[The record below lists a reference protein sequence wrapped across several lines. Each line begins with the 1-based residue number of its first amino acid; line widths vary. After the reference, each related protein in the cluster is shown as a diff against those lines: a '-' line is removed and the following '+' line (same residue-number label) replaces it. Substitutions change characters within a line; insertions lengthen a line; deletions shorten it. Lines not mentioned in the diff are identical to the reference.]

1 MTGRDEDAASG
12 MEATDRGKRPVERR
26 PWVMG
31 DEGGLM
37 TGTDVLRGLFL
48 FEKLD
53 DDKLQWLVTHGEE
66 REFGAGEL
74 IVRQGDPADCFLVL
88 IEGEIVMSTETPAG
102 VVTMTPTSQ
111 TGVYAGATSAYL
123 GERAPQTYTH
133 SLRATKPSRLF
144 VLPAKK
150 YGKIV
155 AEWFPM
161 AVHLLD
167 GVRLGGLAQRELID
181 RRQRLTALGTITAGL
196 THELNNPAAAAV
208 RAVGELREKI
218 KSARRELAD
227 LAESGIP
234 PERLR
239 ALVDL
244 QESCAESVGNAPARS
259 PLETS
264 DAEDELSDA
273 LEEAGVEDGWELAS
287 PLVSAGFGPENLE
300 KVRAKVGDRHLAGA
314 VRWLSEAVEISQML
328 DEVTDATERISTL
341 LASAKQYSQMDRAP
355 YRTVDVR
362 ELLDST
368 LTMFRGKIPPGITL
382 ATDYDPALPPL
393 PGYAGE
399 LNQVWT
405 NLIHNALDAMAGN
418 GTLTV
423 RTRLEH
429 DTTAL
434 IEICDTGPGVPEH
447 LRERIFE
454 PFFTTKAV
462 GEGTGLGLDISFRIV
477 AGRHGGDLRVESVP
491 GDTRF
496 QVRLPLTEPPGA

>member
-1 MTGRDEDAASG
+1 MTGRAE
-12 MEATDRGKRPVERR
+12 RPIVGCD
-26 PWVMG
+26 WTMG
-31 DEGGLM
+31 DEGGQM
-37 TGTDVLRGLFL
+37 ISTDVLRGLFL

-53 DDKLQWLVTHGEE
+53 DEKLEWLASHGEE
-66 REFGAGEL
+66 REFGAGEP
-74 IVRQGDPADCFLVL
+74 IIRQGDPAECFLVL
-88 IEGEIVMSTETPAG
+88 IDGEIVMSTETPAG

-111 TGVYAGATSAYL
+111 PGVYAGATSAYL
-123 GERAPQTYTH
+123 GDRAPATYSH
-133 SLRATKPSRLF
+133 SLRATKPSRIF
-144 VLPAKK
+144 ALPAKK
-150 YGKIV
+150 YGLMIG
-155 AEWFPM
+155 EWFPM

-167 GVRLGGLAQRELID
+167 GVRLGGLAQREIID

-208 RAVGELREKI
+208 RAVGELRGKI
-218 KSARRELAD
+218 RLSRRQLAGLTEAGISAD
-227 LAESGIP
+227 
-234 PERLR
+234 RLR
-239 ALVDL
+239 GLIDM
-244 QESCAESVGNAPARS
+244 QESCTDRAGSPPARS
-259 PLETS
+259 PLEIS
-264 DAEDELSDA
+264 DAEEELGDA
-273 LEEAGVEDGWELAS
+273 LEEAGVDDGWELAP
-287 PLVSAGFGPENLE
+287 PLVAAGFGPGGLE
-300 KVRAKVGDRHLAGA
+300 KVRGAVGDEHLSGA
-314 VRWLSEAVEISQML
+314 MHWLAEAIEINQML
-328 DEVTDATERISTL
+328 NEVTDATERISSL

-355 YRTVDVR
+355 YQTVDVR

-368 LTMFRGKIPPGITL
+368 LTMFRGKIPPGISL
-382 ATDYDPALPPL
+382 ATDYDPGLPPL

-405 NLIHNALDAMAGN
+405 NLIHNALDAMAGS

-434 IEICDTGPGVPEH
+434 IEICDTGPGVPEE

-496 QVRLPLTEPPGA
+496 QVRLPLTELPAP

>member
-1 MTGRDEDAASG
+1 MIAD
-12 MEATDRGKRPVERR
+12 K
-26 PWVMG
+26 
-31 DEGGLM
+31 
-37 TGTDVLRGLFL
+37 DVLRGLFL
-48 FEKLD
+48 FEALE
-53 DDKLQWLVTHGEE
+53 DDKLDHLAALGEI
-66 REFGAGEL
+66 REAEAGEL
-74 IVRQGDPADCFLVL
+74 VVRQGDPADCFMVLV
-88 IEGEIVMSTETPAG
+88 EGEVVMSTLTPAG
-102 VVTMTPTSQ
+102 AVSMTPTSQ
-111 TGVYAGATSAYL
+111 PGVYAGAVAAYL
-123 GERAPQTYTH
+123 GDRAPETYLH
-133 SLRATKPSRLF
+133 SLHATKPSRLF
-144 VLPAKK
+144 ALPAAEF
-150 YGKIV
+150 GRIMN
-155 AEWFPM
+155 EWFPM

-167 GVRLGGLAQRELID
+167 GVRLGGLAQRDLID

-196 THELNNPAAAAV
+196 THELNNPAAAAA
-208 RAVGELREKI
+208 RAVGELREKVR
-218 KSARRELAD
+218 SSRRRLAELAE
-227 LAESGIP
+227 AGIS

-244 QESCAESVGNAPARS
+244 EEKCASGMANVPARS
-259 PLETS
+259 PLEIS
-264 DAEDELSDA
+264 DAEDALGDA
-273 LEEAGVEDGWELAS
+273 LEEAGVADGWEVAA
-287 PLVSAGFGPENLE
+287 PLVAAGFGAEKLE
-300 KVRAKVGDRHLAGA
+300 KVRGEVGDGHLPGA
-314 VRWLSEAVEISQML
+314 MHWLAEAIEISQML
-328 DEVTDATERISTL
+328 DEVVDATERISSL

-368 LTMFRGKIPPGITL
+368 LTMFRGKIPPGVTL

-405 NLIHNALDAMAGN
+405 NLIHNALDAMDGT

-434 IEICDTGPGVPEH
+434 IEVCDTGPGVPDH

-496 QVRLPLTEPPGA
+496 QVRLPLTEPPGAQHAGHAG

>member
-1 MTGRDEDAASG
+1 MTS
-12 MEATDRGKRPVERR
+12 
-26 PWVMG
+26 
-31 DEGGLM
+31 
-37 TGTDVLRGLFL
+37 TDVLRGLFL

-53 DDKLQWLVTHGEE
+53 DEKLEWLASHGEE

-74 IVRQGDPADCFLVL
+74 IVRQGDPAECFLVL
-88 IEGEIVMSTETPAG
+88 IDGEIVMSTETPAG

-111 TGVYAGATSAYL
+111 RGVYAGATSAYL
-123 GERAPQTYTH
+123 GDRAPDTYSH

-150 YGKIV
+150 YGLMIG
-155 AEWFPM
+155 EWFPM

-167 GVRLGGLAQRELID
+167 GVRLGGLAQREIID

-208 RAVGELREKI
+208 RAVGEMREKVR
-218 KSARRELAD
+218 SARRQLAS
-227 LAESGIP
+227 LAEAGISAG
-234 PERLR
+234 RLR
-239 ALVDL
+239 ALIDL
-244 QESCAESVGNAPARS
+244 QEGCTDKAASLPARS
-259 PLETS
+259 PLDIS
-264 DAEDELSDA
+264 DAEDELGDE
-273 LEEAGVEDGWELAS
+273 LEEAGVADGWELA
-287 PLVSAGFGPENLE
+287 PALVAAGFKAGGVE
-300 KVRAKVGDRHLAGA
+300 KVRDAVGQEHLSGA
-314 VRWLSEAVEISQML
+314 MHWLAEAIEINQML
-328 DEVTDATERISTL
+328 NEVTDATERISSL

-355 YRTVDVR
+355 YQTVDVR

-368 LTMFRGKIPPGITL
+368 LTMFRGKIPPGISM
-382 ATDYDPALPPL
+382 ATDYDPELPPI

-405 NLIHNALDAMAGN
+405 NLIHNALDAMAGT

-454 PFFTTKAV
+454 PFFTTKSV

-477 AGRHGGDLRVESVP
+477 AGRHGGDLRVESTP

-496 QVRLPLTEPPGA
+496 QVRLPLTELPSP

>member
-1 MTGRDEDAASG
+1 MTS
-12 MEATDRGKRPVERR
+12 
-26 PWVMG
+26 
-31 DEGGLM
+31 
-37 TGTDVLRGLFL
+37 TDVLRGLFL

-53 DDKLQWLVTHGEE
+53 DEKLEWLATHGVE
-66 REFGAGEL
+66 REFGPGEPIL
-74 IVRQGDPADCFLVL
+74 RQGEPAEAFFVL
-88 IEGEIVMSTETPAG
+88 IDGEIVMSVETPTGA
-102 VVTMTPTSQ
+102 VSMTPTSQ
-111 TGVYAGATSAYL
+111 PGVYAGATSAYL
-123 GERAPQTYTH
+123 GDRAPEAYTH
-133 SLRATKPSRLF
+133 SLRATKPARLF

-150 YGKIV
+150 YGLMIG
-155 AEWFPM
+155 EWFPM

-218 KSARRELAD
+218 RVARRQLAELAE
-227 LAESGIP
+227 AGIP
-234 PERLR
+234 ANRLR
-239 ALVDL
+239 ALIDL
-244 QESCAESVGNAPARS
+244 QEGCTDKAKSVPARS
-259 PLETS
+259 PLEVS

-273 LEEAGVEDGWELAS
+273 LEEAGVSDAWEIA
-287 PLVSAGFGPENLE
+287 PALVGAGFGLGGLE
-300 KVRAKVGDRHLAGA
+300 KVSHAVGDEHLPGA
-314 VRWLSEAVEISQML
+314 TRWLAEAIEINQML
-328 DEVTDATERISTL
+328 NEVTDATERITAL

-355 YRTVDVR
+355 YQTVDVR

-368 LTMFRGKIPPGITL
+368 LTMFRGKIPPGISV
-382 ATDYDPALPPL
+382 ATDYDPELPAIPA
-393 PGYAGE
+393 YAGE

-405 NLIHNALDAMAGN
+405 NLIHNALDAMAGT

-491 GDTRF
+491 GDTCF
-496 QVRLPLTEPPGA
+496 QVRLPLAELPAP

>member
-1 MTGRDEDAASG
+1 MIDI
-12 MEATDRGKRPVERR
+12 
-26 PWVMG
+26 
-31 DEGGLM
+31 
-37 TGTDVLRGLFL
+37 DVLRGLFL

-53 DDKLQWLVTHGEE
+53 EEKLRWLASHGEE
-66 REFGAGEL
+66 REFGAGGTV
-74 IVRQGDPADCFLVL
+74 IRQGEPAEHFVVL
-88 IEGEIVMSTETPAG
+88 IDGEIVMSTETPAG

-111 TGVYAGATSAYL
+111 VGVYAGATSAYL
-123 GERAPQTYTH
+123 GERAPETYAH

-144 VLPAKK
+144 VLPARK
-150 YGKIV
+150 YGKMV

-227 LAESGIP
+227 LTEAGIP

-244 QESCAESVGNAPARS
+244 QEGCAEGVGNVPART

-264 DAEDELSDA
+264 DAEDELGDA
-273 LEEAGVEDGWELAS
+273 LEAAGVEDAWEIAA
-287 PLVSAGFGPENLE
+287 PLVSAGFGQEGLE
-300 KVRAKVGDRHLAGA
+300 KVKAKIGEEHLAGA
-314 VRWLSEAVEISQML
+314 VRWLAEAVEISQML

-355 YRTVDVR
+355 YQRVDLR

-368 LTMFRGKIPPGITL
+368 LTMFRGKIPPGITV
-382 ATDYDPALPPL
+382 ATDYDPELPPL

-405 NLIHNALDAMAGN
+405 NLVHNALDAMAGE

-429 DTTAL
+429 GTTAL

-447 LRERIFE
+447 LRDRIFE

-462 GEGTGLGLDISFRIV
+462 GEGTGLGLDISYRIV
-477 AGRHGGDLRVESVP
+477 AGRHGGDLRVESAP

-496 QVRLPLTEPPGA
+496 QVRLPLTEVLSP

>member
-1 MTGRDEDAASG
+1 
-12 MEATDRGKRPVERR
+12 
-26 PWVMG
+26 
-31 DEGGLM
+31 M
-37 TGTDVLRGLFL
+37 TGTDVLRKLFL

-53 DDKLQWLVTHGEE
+53 EERLEWLAANGTE
-66 REFGAGEL
+66 REFAAGEP
-74 IVRQGDPADCFLVL
+74 IVRQGEPAECFVVL
-88 IEGEIVMSTETPAG
+88 IDGEVVMITETPAG
-102 VVTMTPTSQ
+102 AVTMTPTSQ
-111 TGVYAGATSAYL
+111 PGVYAGAVSAYL
-123 GERAPQTYTH
+123 GDRAPQNYTH
-133 SLRATKPSRLF
+133 SLRATKPSRIF
-144 VLPAKK
+144 VLPAEKFRRMMN
-150 YGKIV
+150 
-155 AEWFPM
+155 EWFPM

-167 GVRLGGLAQRELID
+167 GVRLGGMAQRELID

-208 RAVGELREKI
+208 RAVGDLREKVRM
-218 KSARRELAD
+218 SRRRLAE
-227 LAESGIP
+227 LAESGIE

-244 QESCAESVGNAPARS
+244 QEACAEKAGEAPKRS

-273 LEEAGVEDGWELAS
+273 LEEAGVEEAWDIAP
-287 PLVSAGFGPENLE
+287 PLVSAGFTPGLLE
-300 KVRAKVGDRHLAGA
+300 KVRDAVGDRHLNAA
-314 VRWLSEAVEISQML
+314 VHWLAEATEISQML
-328 DEVTDATERISTL
+328 NEITDATERISSL
-341 LASAKQYSQMDRAP
+341 IASAKQYSQMDRAP
-355 YRTVDVR
+355 YQTVDVR

-382 ATDYDPALPPL
+382 ATDYDPALPPI
-393 PGYAGE
+393 PAYAGE

-405 NLIHNALDAMAGN
+405 NLIHNALDAMGGT

-429 DTTAL
+429 DTVAL
-434 IEICDTGPGVPEH
+434 IEICDTGPGVPEE

-477 AGRHGGDLRVESVP
+477 SGRHGGDLRVESQP

-496 QVRLPLTEPPGA
+496 QVRLPLAETPGPAAASGTS

>member
-1 MTGRDEDAASG
+1 MIS
-12 MEATDRGKRPVERR
+12 K
-26 PWVMG
+26 
-31 DEGGLM
+31 
-37 TGTDVLRGLFL
+37 DVLRGLFL

-53 DDKLQWLVTHGEE
+53 DEKLEWLASHGEE
-66 REFGAGEL
+66 REFDAGVT
-74 IVRQGDPADCFLVL
+74 IIRQGDPSECFLVL
-88 IEGEIVMSTETPAG
+88 IEGEVVMSTETPAG

-111 TGVYAGATSAYL
+111 PGVYAGATSAYL
-123 GERAPQTYTH
+123 GDRAPATYFH

-144 VLPAKK
+144 ALPAKK
-150 YGKIV
+150 YGLMIGQ
-155 AEWFPM
+155 WFPM

-167 GVRLGGLAQRELID
+167 GVRLGGLAQREIID

-208 RAVGELREKI
+208 RAVGELRDKTR
-218 KSARRELAD
+218 SSRRR
-227 LAESGIP
+227 LAELTELGISA
-234 PERLR
+234 ERLR
-239 ALVDL
+239 ALIDM
-244 QESCAESVGNAPARS
+244 QESCAEKATKVPPRS
-259 PLETS
+259 PLEIS
-264 DAEDELSDA
+264 DAEDELGDA
-273 LEEAGVEDGWELAS
+273 LEEAGVDEGWELAP
-287 PLVSAGFGPENLE
+287 PLVAAGFGPGGLE
-300 KVRAKVGDRHLAGA
+300 KVRNAVGNEHLSSAMH
-314 VRWLSEAVEISQML
+314 WLAEATEISQML
-328 DEVTDATERISTL
+328 DEVTDATERISSL

-355 YRTVDVR
+355 YQTVDVR
-362 ELLDST
+362 ELLEST
-368 LTMFRGKIPPGITL
+368 LTMFRGKIPPGISV
-382 ATDYDPALPPL
+382 ATDYDPELPPI
-393 PGYAGE
+393 PAYAGE

-405 NLIHNALDAMAGN
+405 NLIHNALDAMEGT

-434 IEICDTGPGVPEH
+434 IEICDTGPGVPEE

-496 QVRLPLTEPPGA
+496 QVRLPLAELLVP

>member
-1 MTGRDEDAASG
+1 MIS
-12 MEATDRGKRPVERR
+12 
-26 PWVMG
+26 
-31 DEGGLM
+31 
-37 TGTDVLRGLFL
+37 TDVLRELFL

-53 DDKLQWLVTHGEE
+53 EGQLEWLAAHGEE
-66 REFGAGEL
+66 RDFDAGEL
-74 IVRQGDPADCFLVL
+74 ILRQGDPAACFFVL
-88 IEGEIVMSTETPAG
+88 IDGEIVMITETPSGPVA
-102 VVTMTPTSQ
+102 MSPTAQ
-111 TGVYAGATSAYL
+111 RGVYAGATSAYL
-123 GERAPQTYTH
+123 GDRAPETYGH

-150 YGKIV
+150 YGMMV
-155 AEWFPM
+155 GEWFPM

-196 THELNNPAAAAV
+196 THELNNPAASAV
-208 RAVGELREKI
+208 RAVGELRDKI
-218 KSARRELAD
+218 RTARRQLAA
-227 LAESGIP
+227 LAEDGISAGQ
-234 PERLR
+234 LR
-239 ALVDL
+239 ALIDL
-244 QESCAESVGNAPARS
+244 QEGCTDKTAALPSRS
-259 PLETS
+259 PLEIS
-264 DAEDELSDA
+264 DAEDELGDA
-273 LEEAGVEDGWELAS
+273 LEEAGVADGWELAP
-287 PLVSAGFGPENLE
+287 PLVAAGFTATGME
-300 KVRAKVGDRHLAGA
+300 KVR
-314 VRWLSEAVEISQML
+314 EAVGEEHLSGATHWLAAAIEINQML
-328 DEVTDATERISTL
+328 NEVTDATERISSL

-355 YRTVDVR
+355 YQTVDVR

-368 LTMFRGKIPPGITL
+368 LTMFRGKIPPGISL
-382 ATDYDPALPPL
+382 ATDYDPELPPI

-405 NLIHNALDAMAGN
+405 NLIHNALDAME
-418 GTLTV
+418 GTGILTV

-434 IEICDTGPGVPEH
+434 IEICDTGPGVPEQ

-477 AGRHGGDLRVESVP
+477 AGRHGGDLRMESAP

-496 QVRLPLTEPPGA
+496 QVRLPLTEIPAP

>member
-1 MTGRDEDAASG
+1 
-12 MEATDRGKRPVERR
+12 
-26 PWVMG
+26 
-31 DEGGLM
+31 M

-48 FEKLD
+48 FERLD
-53 DDKLQWLVTHGEE
+53 DERLEWLAAHGEE
-66 REFGAGEL
+66 REFGAGEQ
-74 IVRQGDPADCFLVL
+74 IVRQGDPAALFVVL
-88 IEGEIVMSTETPAG
+88 IDGEVVMSTETPAG
-102 VVTMTPTSQ
+102 PVAMTPTSQ
-111 TGVYAGATSAYL
+111 AGVYAGAVSAYL
-123 GERAPQTYTH
+123 GERAPGTYTH

-144 VLPAKK
+144 VLPAEE
-150 YGKIV
+150 YGAIV
-155 AEWFPM
+155 ADWFPM

-181 RRQRLTALGTITAGL
+181 RRQRLTSLGTITAGL

-208 RAVGELREKI
+208 RAVGDLREKVR
-218 KSARRELAD
+218 SSRRRLAELT
-227 LAESGIP
+227 ESGISS
-234 PERLR
+234 ERLR
-239 ALVDL
+239 ALIDMH
-244 QESCAESVGNAPARS
+244 ESCAENAEHMPARS
-259 PLETS
+259 PLEVS
-264 DAEDELSDA
+264 DAEDELGEA
-273 LEEAGVEDGWELAS
+273 LEEAGVDDGWELAP
-287 PLVSAGFGPENLE
+287 PLVSVGFGPRSLD
-300 KVRAKVGDRHLAGA
+300 KVRGRVGDEYLAAA
-314 VRWLSEAVEISQML
+314 VHWLAEATEIAQML
-328 DEVTDATERISTL
+328 HEVTDATERISAL

-368 LTMFRGKIPPGITL
+368 LTMFRGKIPPGITV
-382 ATDYDPALPPL
+382 ATDYAADLPPL

-405 NLIHNALDAMAGN
+405 NLIHNALDAMAGT

-462 GEGTGLGLDISFRIV
+462 GEGTGLGLDISFRII
-477 AGRHGGDLRVESVP
+477 AGRHGGDLRVESSP

-496 QVRLPLTEPPGA
+496 QVRLPLTELP

>member
-1 MTGRDEDAASG
+1 MTGGRMIS
-12 MEATDRGKRPVERR
+12 
-26 PWVMG
+26 
-31 DEGGLM
+31 
-37 TGTDVLRGLFL
+37 TDVLRGLFL

-53 DDKLQWLVTHGEE
+53 EEKLNWLASHGEE
-66 REFGAGEL
+66 REYDAGEL
-74 IVRQGDPADCFLVL
+74 IIRQGEPAECFLVL
-88 IEGEIVMSTETPAG
+88 IDGEIVMSTETPSG

-111 TGVYAGATSAYL
+111 VGVYAGATSAYL
-123 GERAPQTYTH
+123 GERAPETYAH
-133 SLRATKPSRLF
+133 SLRAIKPSRLF

-150 YGKIV
+150 YGKMV

-167 GVRLGGLAQRELID
+167 GVRLGGLAQRDLID

-227 LAESGIP
+227 LAEAGIP

-239 ALVDL
+239 GLVDL
-244 QESCAESVGNAPARS
+244 QESCAESVGNAPART

-264 DAEDELSDA
+264 DAEDELGDA
-273 LEEAGVEDGWELAS
+273 LEAAGVTDAWELAA
-287 PLVSAGFGPENLE
+287 PLVSAGFGQEGLE
-300 KVRAKVGDRHLAGA
+300 KVRAKVGEEHLAGA
-314 VRWLSEAVEISQML
+314 VRWLAEAIEISQML

-355 YRTVDVR
+355 YQRVDLR

-368 LTMFRGKIPPGITL
+368 LTMFRGKIPPGVTV
-382 ATDYDPALPPL
+382 ATDYDPELPPL

-405 NLIHNALDAMAGN
+405 NLIHNALDALAGE

-429 DTTAL
+429 GTTAL
-434 IEICDTGPGVPEH
+434 VEVCDTGPGVPEH

-496 QVRLPLTEPPGA
+496 QVRLPLTEIIS